1 MLFHSYSRNIRGVP
15 IENYQTE
22 IATALKLS
30 VFDSILYLKTK
41 TCLMGGRLPLQPL
54 QPVMLFSRSQV
65 QIPSWTIIT
74 LILLKN
80 GSFLLFFLF
89 QKSKK
94 HRPNTLWC
102 LQITTTD
109 IFLYYNF
116 QSVYPVAYFSHCCV

>member
-116 QSVYPVAYFSHCCV
+116 QSVYPVAYISHCCV

>member
-80 GSFLLFFLF
+80 GSFLPFFLF
-89 QKSKK
+89 QKSK
-94 HRPNTLWC
+94 
-102 LQITTTD
+102 
-109 IFLYYNF
+109 
-116 QSVYPVAYFSHCCV
+116 